1 MNATGN
7 YVLLATT
14 PLGACTLS
22 DSLFKEETPL
32 PTLNPET
39 LVFLCPDSMVTLDA
53 SAGWEEILWSG
64 NLTTQTI
71 DVDSPGN
78 YTLTV
83 TQNNCDNSATS
94 EVTEVN
100 LPAIELGPDQVTC
113 SDNQIEIDAGI
124 PIEWNMGLMAS
135 LIFVGIEGT
144 YSCIFKEQGC
154 SMQDAVYIDVQ
165 QPPVVLLTADTKICK
180 GKTTLI
186 ESNHIGVWSH
196 KNPGPSYAGF
206 PWQILHRLQ

>member
-7 YVLLATT
+7 YVLLTTT

-22 DSLFKEETPL
+22 DSLFVEEMPL
-32 PTLNPET
+32 PTINPET
-39 LVFLCPDSMVTLDA
+39 PVFLCLDSTVTLDA
-53 SAGWEEILWSG
+53 GAGWEEILWSG

-71 DVDSPGN
+71 NIDSPGN

-83 TQNNCDNSATS
+83 TQNSCNNSTTF

-100 LPAIELGPDQVTC
+100 LPAIELESDQVIC
-113 SDNQIEIDAGI
+113 SGNQIEIDAGI
-124 PIEWNMGLMAS
+124 PIEWNMRLMAS

-144 YSCIFKEQGC
+144 YSCIFEEQGC
-154 SMQDAVYIDVQ
+154 SVQDAVYIEVQ
-165 QPPVVLLTADTKICK
+165 QPPVVLLTADTKICE

-186 ESNHIGVWSH
+186 ESNYIGVWSH
-196 KNPGPSYAGF
+196 KNPQPSCAGF
-206 PWQILHRLQ
+206 PWQVLHPLQ